1 MACQIVL
8 PLWPEVCCRV
18 CVCACACVTEYVC
31 LNMINSTAC
40 FKSWQA
46 AGAPETQSTIFN
58 ARSRKKAVHFYLYVV
73 LSTLR
78 SITPPFVCFSMCACV
93 CVCVPNESG
102 GCGDSAL
109 AVPQWPTLFR
119 CYNQG
124 GRGSWPGH
132 PGVSAA
138 LDTQVLQPNA
148 APESRGSGLFNKKK
162 KK

>member
-1 MACQIVL
+1 MFK
-8 PLWPEVCCRV
+8 
-18 CVCACACVTEYVC
+18 YV
-31 LNMINSTAC
+31 
-40 FKSWQA
+40 
-46 AGAPETQSTIFN
+46 
-58 ARSRKKAVHFYLYVV
+58 
-73 LSTLR
+73 
-78 SITPPFVCFSMCACV
+78 CV

-138 LDTQVLQPNA
+138 LDTQVLQPNP
-148 APESRGSGLFNKKK
+148 APERRGSGLFNKKK
-162 KK
+162 QNKMKKTRIWPHDDVPHSDFQFTIVIISVGLGGWGRGGGGGSTAYGSAAFRQRLNDVFAA